1 MIRRPPG
8 STRTDTRFPYTTPF
22 RSDRLVRRVERR
34 RVQVGARHARKA
46 ERVRCGDIRN
56 AVLDR
61 GRGDEGLSRLR
72 PAAILREKFDAL
84 FLEPGEFFG
93 RPALVP
99 AAIRPRNLGTA
110 RRDEH
115 RARQTARPPTSA
127 AKIGFVFSPGCA
139 PWSWEQ

>member
-93 RPALVP
+93 RPALV
-99 AAIRPRNLGTA
+99 
-110 RRDEH
+110 
-115 RARQTARPPTSA
+115 
-127 AKIGFVFSPGCA
+127 KIGRASCRESVCQYVYCSVVAG
-139 PWSWEQ
+139 SLKKKQL